1 MPAQRA
7 NQRRV
12 RQVRQRVPACQVWAR
27 SIPLECLAQFREF
40 FYMYESAVEDGSKI
54 VICSTAVEQV
64 AHVGEVALKQA
75 QWHIGGHPVL
85 SERQVSLGSV
95 RSARECFGGQVAQ
108 ILYSGNQ
115 FCKPSGSNEVLCEM
129 IP

>member
-1 MPAQRA
+1 MHETTIED
-7 NQRRV
+7 
-12 RQVRQRVPACQVWAR
+12 R
-27 SIPLECLAQFREF
+27 SKVMIG
-40 FYMYESAVEDGSKI
+40 V
-54 VICSTAVEQV
+54 TAVEQM

-75 QWHIGGHPVL
+75 QWHISGHLLL
-85 SERQVSLGSV
+85 SKRQVSLGSV

-108 ILYSGNQ
+108 ILHRGNQ